1 MSQKIKVC
9 HISTV
14 HTLHDTRILYRE
26 CSSLVE
32 CGYDVSL
39 VITSDKDEVINGV
52 KIEHIPRQKNRIFRM
67 LLSPIN
73 ALRRALGTAAKV
85 YHLHD
90 PELIPIGLILRIL
103 GKKVIFDV
111 HENIVENIKEK
122 KYIRFRNQIS
132 LIYKGFEWAAA
143 KYFFL
148 ILAENSYYKTYQHL
162 TTRVKVVLNTPD
174 ISFFEKFT
182 VENRKPL
189 NKLFYI
195 GAISGD
201 RGSVIMLEVMEL
213 LQQRHPELIYDCV
226 GPALGSQHN
235 LIVDNPRYSKVKNSY
250 KLHGRM
256 PLGDGYEL
264 SRQAAIGIAILNP
277 TKNYFESYPT
287 KIFEYM
293 AIGLPVVTSNFPLY
307 RDVIEA
313 NECGICV
320 DPSNPQEIADEISK
334 LLNDPERRQRYAEN
348 GRKVVQ
354 SKYSWEAQRKELEAA
369 YAEVLAER

>member
-1 MSQKIKVC
+1 MSPKIKVC

-26 CSSLVE
+26 CASLADS
-32 CGYDVSL
+32 GYDVTL

-52 KIEHIPRQKNRIFRM
+52 KIAHVPRQKNRFFRM
-67 LLSPIN
+67 LMSPLN
-73 ALRRALGTAAKV
+73 ALKRALGTRAVV

-90 PELIPIGLILRIL
+90 PELIPLGLILRAL

-111 HENIVENIKEK
+111 HENIAENIKEK
-122 KYIRFRNQIS
+122 KYLRFRNQLA
-132 LIYKGFEWAAA
+132 LIYRGFEWAAA
-143 KYFFL
+143 RYFYL
-148 ILAENSYYKTYQHL
+148 ILAENSYRKTYDHRTKRL
-162 TTRVKVVLNTPD
+162 KVVLNTPD
-174 ISFFEKFT
+174 ISFFEKFN
-182 VENRKPL
+182 VDDRRAF
-189 NKLFYI
+189 NKLYYI
-195 GAISGD
+195 GAVSQD
-201 RGSVIMLEVMEL
+201 RGSITMIKVMAILKKEY
-213 LQQRHPELIYDCV
+213 PDFVYDCV
-226 GPALGSQHN
+226 GPALGAQHG
-235 LIVDNPRYSKVKNSY
+235 LIVENPGYANVEHMY

-256 PLGDGYEL
+256 PLAEGYEI

-320 DPSNPQEIADEISK
+320 DPGNPEQIAAEISK
-334 LLNDPERRQRYAEN
+334 LLKDPERRQRYAEN
-348 GRKVVQ
+348 GRRVVK
-354 SKYSWEAQRKELEAA
+354 SKYSWEVQKKELEAA
-369 YAEVLAER
+369 YQEVLG

>member
-1 MSQKIKVC
+1 MSQKKKVC

-26 CSSLVE
+26 CASLADS
-32 CGYDVSL
+32 GYDVTL

-52 KIEHIPRQKNRIFRM
+52 KIAHIPRQKNRFFRM
-67 LLSPIN
+67 LMSPLN
-73 ALRRALGTAAKV
+73 ALGRALGTKAAV

-90 PELIPIGLILRIL
+90 PELIPLGLILRVL

-111 HENIVENIKEK
+111 HENIAENIKEK
-122 KYIRFRNQIS
+122 KYLRFRNQLA

-143 KYFFL
+143 RYFYL
-148 ILAENSYYKTYQHL
+148 ILAENSYLKTYEYRTKRL
-162 TTRVKVVLNTPD
+162 KVVLNTPD
-174 ISFFEKFT
+174 IAFFERFD
-182 VENRKPL
+182 VEDRRAF
-189 NKLFYI
+189 NKLYYI
-195 GAISGD
+195 GAVSQD
-201 RGSVIMLEVMEL
+201 RGTITMIEVMEL
-213 LQQRHPELIYDCV
+213 LKKEHPDLIYDCV
-226 GPALGSQHN
+226 GPALGAQHGLVVN
-235 LIVDNPRYSKVKNSY
+235 NPRYANVEATY

-256 PLGDGYEL
+256 PLAEGYEI
-264 SRQAAIGIAILNP
+264 SRRAALGIAILNP

-320 DPSNPQEIADEISK
+320 DPGNPKEIAEKISK

-348 GRKVVQ
+348 GRRVVK
-354 SKYSWEAQRKELEAA
+354 SKYSWDAQRKELEAA
-369 YAEVLAER
+369 YREVLE